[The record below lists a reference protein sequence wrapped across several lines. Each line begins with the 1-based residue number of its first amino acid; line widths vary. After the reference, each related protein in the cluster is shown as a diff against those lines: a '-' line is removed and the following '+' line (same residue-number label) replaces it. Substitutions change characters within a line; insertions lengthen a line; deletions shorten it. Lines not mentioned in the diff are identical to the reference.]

1 MTKLWF
7 KAKKYGWGW
16 TPCSKEG
23 WLLTL
28 LFILAVVTIAM
39 RYAETNK
46 IMFSS
51 SLIALV
57 AVFLFIAY
65 KKGEKPRWSW
75 G

>member
-7 KAKKYGWGW
+7 KNKKYGWGW
-16 TPCSKEG
+16 TPYTKEG
-23 WLLTL
+23 WLITL

-39 RYAETNK
+39 RYSETNK
-46 IMFSS
+46 IMFFS
-51 SLIALV
+51 SLIVLIAI
-57 AVFLFIAY
+57 FIFIAY